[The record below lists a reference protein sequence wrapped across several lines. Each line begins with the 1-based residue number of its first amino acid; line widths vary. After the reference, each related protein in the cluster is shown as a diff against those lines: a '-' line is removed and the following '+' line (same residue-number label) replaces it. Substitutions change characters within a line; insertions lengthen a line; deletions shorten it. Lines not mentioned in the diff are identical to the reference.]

1 MIRLE
6 AMSLYFAY
14 GSNMDP
20 ILMARR
26 SPGARPL
33 GPARLD
39 GFRLEFNVFST
50 ESEGGAA
57 NLELDQDAHVWGV
70 LWDIPED
77 EVGGL
82 DAFQGHPTFFRREEI
97 VLEGPEGPAIA
108 WTFRVAHQG
117 GTFVRPTDA
126 YLNRIKA
133 AIRQHGLPPEAL
145 DIVDAAARPPGKPSI
160 ST

>member
-1 MIRLE
+1 MGNPVQSVAGTTRE
-6 AMSLYFAY
+6 AKK
-14 GSNMDP
+14 
-20 ILMARR
+20 
-26 SPGARPL
+26 
-33 GPARLD
+33 
-39 GFRLEFNVFST
+39 
-50 ESEGGAA
+50 A
-57 NLELDQDAHVWGV
+57 NKMLLV
-70 LWDIPED
+70 
-77 EVGGL
+77 VGGL

-126 YLNRIKA
+126 YLNRIKG

-145 DIVDAAARPPGKPSI
+145 DIVDSAARPPGKPSI